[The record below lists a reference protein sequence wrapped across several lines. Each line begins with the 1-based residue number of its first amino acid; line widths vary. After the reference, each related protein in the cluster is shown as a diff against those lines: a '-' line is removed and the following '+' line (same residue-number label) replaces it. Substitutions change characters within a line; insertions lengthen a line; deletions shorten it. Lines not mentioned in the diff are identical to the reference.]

1 MKRKYITTI
10 LSYLPIEEIKKG
22 KLINSK
28 WFKIISLMNRY
39 YSLTG
44 NQWNKQTLEFKYLDC
59 LTLVK
64 NREPLISL
72 PNCHISN
79 FHFYALSLYGINE
92 LQCIVC
98 PENIIHLEVYFID
111 SLGPIWLGQLK
122 AFVNLTYLKIISFM
136 YEMDCSNIPF
146 IPHLKVF
153 KTKSKGGNA
162 LVLMTSLKELECKDD
177 INIQHCHELKTLTL
191 HLDPS
196 QLLERT
202 YSFNSLKK
210 LKSLKRLI
218 IKDDLF
224 KRSYSMFDLN
234 QLVNYSKQI
243 KIIFMLKHVVIPFN
257 YTPWFDYSEMT
268 FCLKNKSTFSL
279 LNSLNV
285 NVKNKHI
292 FMDRLEISRCNE
304 LSINSLLN
312 SIETKT
318 IKFIDCTIC
327 FNKINFYPLQTLTSL
342 WIKRM
347 KSLDLLLLN
356 EMKQL
361 NSLRLE
367 YIEETKNVKSLL
379 ESVYLKNLIIK
390 NCRGIYLKT
399 IVRMK
404 HLLTLD
410 YDQRDLPVK
419 GPFKKLLNK
428 LNLNHNNEFLKYYT
442 YLRQLPNCKYNSV
455 QINFIH
461 PSLTDN
467 YYYFNHNI
475 E

>member
-1 MKRKYITTI
+1 
-10 LSYLPIEEIKKG
+10 
-22 KLINSK
+22 
-28 WFKIISLMNRY
+28 
-39 YSLTG
+39 
-44 NQWNKQTLEFKYLDC
+44 
-59 LTLVK
+59 
-64 NREPLISL
+64 
-72 PNCHISN
+72 
-79 FHFYALSLYGINE
+79 
-92 LQCIVC
+92 
-98 PENIIHLEVYFID
+98 
-111 SLGPIWLGQLK
+111 
-122 AFVNLTYLKIISFM
+122 
-136 YEMDCSNIPF
+136 
-146 IPHLKVF
+146 
-153 KTKSKGGNA
+153 
-162 LVLMTSLKELECKDD
+162 
-177 INIQHCHELKTLTL
+177 
-191 HLDPS
+191 
-196 QLLERT
+196 
-202 YSFNSLKK
+202 
-210 LKSLKRLI
+210 
-218 IKDDLF
+218 
-224 KRSYSMFDLN
+224 
-234 QLVNYSKQI
+234 
-243 KIIFMLKHVVIPFN
+243 
-257 YTPWFDYSEMT
+257 
-268 FCLKNKSTFSL
+268 
-279 LNSLNV
+279 
-285 NVKNKHI
+285 
-292 FMDRLEISRCNE
+292 MDRLEISRCDE
-304 LSINSLLN
+304 LTINSLLN

-356 EMKQL
+356 QMKQL

-379 ESVYLKNLIIK
+379 ESEYLKKLIIK

-428 LNLNHNNEFLKYYT
+428 LNLSHNNEFLKYYT

-467 YYYFNHNI
+467 YYYFNHTI